1 MIVNNTKGERP
12 AQKKIGNNIE
22 RKTIDVPKSGCFIIN
37 ATGINTMAQA
47 FKKSSG
53 LLMILSFSSEA
64 KNFERASTVAILANS
79 DGCNPNPAMLNQ
91 LFEPDIDFPNT
102 KTNTNKIKEKI

>member
-12 AQKKIGNNIE
+12 AQKNIGNNIE
-22 RKTIDVPKSGCFIIN
+22 RKTIDVPKSGCLIIN
-37 ATGINTMAQA
+37 TTGINTIAQA
-47 FKKSSG
+47 FIKSSG
-53 LLMILSFSSEA
+53 LLMLFSFSSEV

-79 DGCNPNPAMLNQ
+79 DGCNPNPPMLNQ
-91 LFEPDIDFPNT
+91 LFEPYIVFPNS